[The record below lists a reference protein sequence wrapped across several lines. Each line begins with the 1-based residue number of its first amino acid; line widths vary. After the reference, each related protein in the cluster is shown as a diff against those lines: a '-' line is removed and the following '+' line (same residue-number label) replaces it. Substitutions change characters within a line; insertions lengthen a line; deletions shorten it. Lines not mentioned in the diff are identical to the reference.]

1 MKQIRHRY
9 TSHKHGNHKQ
19 GSSKLKENR
28 KISYLA
34 LIIIGILIIVL
45 VGDIIGAVMYLRQS
59 PEMKANLMH
68 YIATGDSLS
77 FLQIFWQ
84 QFLYQLTIW
93 AMGLTIIG
101 NIVNLFLIFARG
113 VSAGFNLAFLVQE
126 VGSFGSIWAIIFWLA
141 QYILILFT
149 TILSVYFSFRFA
161 YLVIKSLIKKK
172 YSLIKTHAKLY
183 VMQFLFILVLIM
195 VTSMFTAVTTP
206 IIQNQISED
215 VTTSEM

>member
-1 MKQIRHRY
+1 MRQVKYRH
-9 TSHKHGNHKQ
+9 SNQKHVNQKHGSN
-19 GSSKLKENR
+19 KLKQKP

-59 PEMKANLMH
+59 PEMKVSLIQ

-77 FLQIFWQ
+77 FLQIFWR

-93 AMGLTIIG
+93 TMGLTIIG

-126 VGSFGSIWAIIFWLA
+126 VGSFGSIWAILSWLV
-141 QYILILFT
+141 QYVLILFT

-172 YSLIKTHAKLY
+172 YSLIKTHLKLY
-183 VMQFLFILVLIM
+183 AMQFLFILILIM
-195 VTSMFTAVTTP
+195 ITSMFTAVTTP
-206 IIQNQISED
+206 FIQNQISDD
-215 VTTSEM
+215 VTIVQ